1 MGVSRLWR
9 RCAETKKDY
18 VINKEKQKAFVFD
31 KVRLTLFFLCGNI
44 GMNKRTSVRKKR
56 IQLPIVAGYRHR
68 CGKLRLVQFGTVRP
82 GGNYALMRATV
93 NQIMYGSFVF
103 PVFGE
108 NRWLV
113 QGRSDVQTT

>member
-1 MGVSRLWR
+1 M
-9 RCAETKKDY
+9 
-18 VINKEKQKAFVFD
+18 FD
-31 KVRLTLFFLCGNI
+31 RVRLTLFFLCGNI
-44 GMNKRTSVRKKR
+44 GMNKRTSVRKKQ

-103 PVFGE
+103 SVSGE